1 MEKIKVYNVGSGYLG
16 CYYVRQLLPQI
27 VNHWNGYYKDIK
39 ELENK
44 PITQEKAIQRLNDIK
59 NSDVIVFHRC
69 DSPEMLNT
77 MLLLKK
83 MGKIVV
89 FDNDDT
95 TKIDDVSLFSAVGA
109 MYEKYVLSACKNA
122 DLVTTSTKTL
132 AEEYLQY
139 NKNVVILP
147 NCVNPN
153 DFPKI
158 KRNNT
163 DKVRVGFVGSVAYES
178 DVGNIKPVV
187 EWLCSLPNVQVV
199 MYSFTK
205 DKKQKLVNEVLK
217 KDIGFWE
224 KLPIEW
230 QEWTPMKDYY
240 ETLNN
245 LRLDIMVAPR
255 KDNYFNRCKSNLK
268 YLEASMLE
276 IAFIGQSFKTK
287 DSPYDKDIID
297 GENGYLAQ
305 NNAEFKAKL
314 EKMINDKEL
323 RQKLAQNAKQ
333 YVLKHYDIFDNAYK
347 WEKTY
352 NKLIKTI

>member
-1 MEKIKVYNVGSGYLG
+1 MKVYNVSSGYLG

-27 VNHWNGYYKDIK
+27 ANGWDGDFQNIL
-39 ELENK
+39 ELEQQNK
-44 PITQEKAIQRLNDIK
+44 KNNLKDRIKRAK

-69 DSPEMLNT
+69 DDPILLNC
-77 MLLLKK
+77 LKAFK
-83 MGKIVV
+83 QMGKKIV

-95 TKIDDVSLFSAVGA
+95 FKVDEEDFLKPYVGRVEKFTRKACSL
-109 MYEKYVLSACKNA
+109 A
-122 DLVTTSTKTL
+122 DLVTASTPAL
-132 AEEYLQY
+132 AKEYLQY
-139 NKNVVILP
+139 NGNVRVLP
-147 NCVNPN
+147 NCVAPN
-153 DFPKI
+153 HWPK
-158 KRNNT
+158 KKYNET
-163 DKVRVGFVGSVAYES
+163 DKVRIGFVGSVAWKR

-199 MYSFTK
+199 MYSFS
-205 DKKQKLVNEVLK
+205 DSSAENKLIKEDLE
-217 KDIGFWE
+217 FWK

-230 QEWTPMKDYY
+230 QKQTPMKNYY

-255 KDNYFNRCKSNLK
+255 KDNYFNRCKSNVK

-297 GENGYLAQ
+297 GENGFLAL
-305 NNAEFKAKL
+305 NNTEFKAKL

-323 RQKLAQNAKQ
+323 RQKLGKNAKE
-333 YVLKHYDIFDNAYK
+333 YVLKHYNIYDNAWKWDKVYK
-347 WEKTY
+347 QLFK
-352 NKLIKTI
+352 